1 MFGRRRDR
9 SDSHTTGRLVP
20 GSGVAIYEIDGRLL
34 IRTIDGSDSLG
45 IERNDFEVI
54 DNNADPEV
62 IGRAIVEA
70 ADRARE
76 VPRPTTWPAQFEYAA
91 PLPAASPRHF
101 RSYRAWQRAARYV
114 HVQARPDHWH
124 LQRWYPDLNRA
135 GWQPSDET
143 DQSGSHRAARR
154 LPPSANPSDIGA
166 EVIALLHEPPLAD
179 MA

>member
-1 MFGRRRDR
+1 MFGRRRHR

-76 VPRPTTWPAQFEYAA
+76 VPRPTTWPAQSEYAA
-91 PLPAASPRHF
+91 PLLAASPRRY
-101 RSYRAWQRAARYV
+101 RSYRAWQDRAPWRGG
-114 HVQARPDHWH
+114 D
-124 LQRWYPDLNRA
+124 
-135 GWQPSDET
+135 S
-143 DQSGSHRAARR
+143 
-154 LPPSANPSDIGA
+154 
-166 EVIALLHEPPLAD
+166 
-179 MA
+179 